1 MLSIETGKY
10 IANKFPTQF
19 LALALKFVSV
29 FITTKISRTMTEL
42 SSSISRTNLNQE
54 GNDEDIWIFGYGSL
68 VWKADFPFEEKRTG
82 YIKGFLRRFYQN
94 SIDHRGT
101 AERPGRVVTLIQS
114 EDHESK
120 VWGMGYRIG
129 GKDKLNVLEHLDH
142 REKNGYERHR
152 VMFHPYPWSAE
163 QMNDSQPILLYVAT
177 HDNPSFAGHSD
188 TLEEIA
194 EQILTSAGQSGRN
207 PEYVYKLADAM
218 RQLYPGE
225 QDDHLF
231 ELEKL
236 LLQRDPQTAAAH
248 CKPEP
253 LAEADT
259 TRSEV
264 SKEG

>member
-1 MLSIETGKY
+1 MSGATSSASLQT
-10 IANKFPTQF
+10 FTQEEDDR
-19 LALALKFVSV
+19 K
-29 FITTKISRTMTEL
+29 
-42 SSSISRTNLNQE
+42 
-54 GNDEDIWIFGYGSL
+54 DIWIFGYGSL
-68 VWKADFPFEEKRTG
+68 VWKADFPFVEKRTG

-114 EDHESK
+114 EDLESK

-129 GKDKLNVLEHLDH
+129 AEETSQVLEHLDH

-152 VMFHPYPWSAE
+152 VKFHPHPWSAE
-163 QMNDSQPILLYVAT
+163 QMNEPQPILLYVAT
-177 HDNPSFAGHSD
+177 QDNPSFAGQSD
-188 TLEEIA
+188 TLEAIA

-207 PEYVYKLADAM
+207 PEYVYKLAEAM

-225 QDDHLF
+225 QDEHLF

-236 LLQRDPQTAAAH
+236 LLQRDPQAQAVPRKPDPTA
-248 CKPEP
+248 EG
-253 LAEADT
+253 DT
-259 TRSEV
+259 NRSEV